1 MADVLAPPYHH
12 STSQLCPHAGGHS
25 QKSHLRPVGRMNS
38 LSYCPTRK
46 AWIPNAYSVP
56 SQVSISGVYSPS
68 TSSLLEYE
76 PELRDNELVFP
87 DYDPSPDT
95 NTDDAQPR
103 KSTSDS
109 KPTSVRDDDDLSS
122 DISEEP
128 RTAGDDSC
136 VERRP
141 TRQVDYLTHDWK
153 DEEIW
158 GSWKYMKRNGGSFRT
173 GQRLENAAW
182 RSWTKS
188 FYRLRTITPESLNW
202 LKDADVTWL
211 FGPLQEDHTSYSSS
225 PPPASTTTYTSN
237 SYLSRK
243 PILKKTSVS
252 QAILQHSL
260 SASSLLQHNFIIKS
274 QSEDFRLGFSRT
286 VSDTTV
292 RTAHMGSSLRATRST
307 LSTTASDMPSPGS
320 RRHITF
326 NRVVSQVVAVG
337 REDEEDEDDD
347 ENYSYSGEYC
357 LLDDDD
363 SEATLVTMK
372 QLHPRRSLSS
382 TPRSSFSS
390 DTRTIIAHLP
400 PTTLKFDSDSETED
414 EAQYFRWSGER
425 ASFYRSA
432 STDTIKV
439 HDTGEVETYP
449 SSEHLEYV
457 ESDNAYSWPFK
468 STLADVLPSSPSPPA
483 SPSASEA
490 LTDDNGDEEWYLS
503 SSGVF
508 MPCAHGELAKSEE
521 AEGDRRAPYDLLGKA
536 VDVANTLRDIV
547 HVLWNVGWRP

>member
-1 MADVLAPPYHH
+1 M
-12 STSQLCPHAGGHS
+12 
-25 QKSHLRPVGRMNS
+25 
-38 LSYCPTRK
+38 
-46 AWIPNAYSVP
+46 
-56 SQVSISGVYSPS
+56 
-68 TSSLLEYE
+68 
-76 PELRDNELVFP
+76 
-87 DYDPSPDT
+87 
-95 NTDDAQPR
+95 
-103 KSTSDS
+103 
-109 KPTSVRDDDDLSS
+109 DDDLSS
-122 DISEEP
+122 VISEEP

-225 PPPASTTTYTSN
+225 PPPASTTTSTSN

-260 SASSLLQHNFIIKS
+260 SASSLLQHNSIIKS

-286 VSDTTV
+286 VSDTT
-292 RTAHMGSSLRATRST
+292 
-307 LSTTASDMPSPGS
+307 
-320 RRHITF
+320 
-326 NRVVSQVVAVG
+326 VVAVG

-357 LLDDDD
+357 LWTMT
-363 SEATLVTMK
+363 TLK
-372 QLHPRRSLSS
+372 LPC
-382 TPRSSFSS
+382 FSS

-414 EAQYFRWSGER
+414 EDQYFRWSGER
-425 ASFYRSA
+425 PSFYRSA

-449 SSEHLEYV
+449 SSEHL
-457 ESDNAYSWPFK
+457 D
-468 STLADVLPSSPSPPA
+468 TLADVLPSSPSPPA